1 MKNKMV
7 TIKHEKHL
15 LWARHCADFKCIIS
29 CNLHKNSME
38 VINQVHI
45 LTIIFLLHMRKHLLI
60 WNIRP
65 CFKNLPLLVPNIC
78 NHTLPIIILARV
90 LSLYILLALVKQS
103 SCQKPTSCVCVC
115 VYVCVH
121 VHVLSYFKKFIGLYN
136 WFTMLY

>member
-45 LTIIFLLHMRKHLLI
+45 LTIIFLLTHIISFKFEKIENKKTSKKLI
-60 WNIRP
+60 KKYI
-65 CFKNLPLLVPNIC
+65 IC
-78 NHTLPIIILARV
+78 
-90 LSLYILLALVKQS
+90 ILLKCSLAQVKHCS
-103 SCQKPTSCVCVC
+103 YIHKEFLNNYFIFFSL
-115 VYVCVH
+115 H
-121 VHVLSYFKKFIGLYN
+121 VSFE
-136 WFTMLY
+136 

>member
-7 TIKHEKHL
+7 TIKHEEHL

-45 LTIIFLLHMRKHLLI
+45 LTILFLLHMRKHLLI

-65 CFKNLPLLVPNIC
+65 CFENFSLLVPNIS
-78 NHTLPIIILARV
+78 NYTLLIITLARV

-103 SCQKPTSCVCVC
+103 SCHKPTSCVCVF
-115 VYVCVH
+115 VCLVI
-121 VHVLSYFKKFIGLYN
+121 FKKFIGLYN

>member
-60 WNIRP
+60 LNVFS
-65 CFKNLPLLVPNIC
+65 FKE
-78 NHTLPIIILARV
+78 IIHNGDNFLSKQKHEHHDILQHGFC
-90 LSLYILLALVKQS
+90 SLDYK
-103 SCQKPTSCVCVC
+103 
-115 VYVCVH
+115 Y
-121 VHVLSYFKKFIGLYN
+121 
-136 WFTMLY
+136 